1 MYASCISCLAE
12 VEAEKCRWTWDSRCF
27 EAGEEFRRE
36 DMALWAV
43 RRDIMKQEMKWQK
56 GENRW
61 EEVVFNNLGEGR
73 SGKRSA

>member
-1 MYASCISCLAE
+1 
-12 VEAEKCRWTWDSRCF
+12 
-27 EAGEEFRRE
+27 
-36 DMALWAV
+36 MALWAV

-73 SGKRSA
+73 SGKRYA